1 MEFMY
6 LHMYEYVYVCVYNRI
21 IPAPLYYM
29 SAHTLL
35 DKRNLIGITLLAPAY
50 NALSWLFMKPNEQ
63 KKKKETAT
71 QKGKTN

>member
-1 MEFMY
+1 
-6 LHMYEYVYVCVYNRI
+6 MYEYVYVCVYNRI